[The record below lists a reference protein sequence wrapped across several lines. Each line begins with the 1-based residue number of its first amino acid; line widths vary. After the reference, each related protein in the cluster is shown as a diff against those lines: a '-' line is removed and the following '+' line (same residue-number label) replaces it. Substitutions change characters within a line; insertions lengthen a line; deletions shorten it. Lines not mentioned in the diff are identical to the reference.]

1 MPDFTLKDTVGNEF
15 TLSSL
20 FGKDKYVVVD
30 FWGSWCSWCIK
41 GFPKM
46 KEYYDKYRSKLDIVG
61 VACYDKEDKWKEAVS
76 KSGISWIN
84 VFSPDGITEVRFGV
98 TAYPYKVVISPDGKV
113 EKCFRGETND
123 FYKMLD
129 NKFK

>member
-1 MPDFTLKDTVGNEF
+1 MQ
-15 TLSSL
+15 
-20 FGKDKYVVVD
+20 
-30 FWGSWCSWCIK
+30 
-41 GFPKM
+41 
-46 KEYYDKYRSKLDIVG
+46 EYYDKYRSKLDIVG

-129 NKFK
+129 DRLK